1 MKRTFLL
8 FAFAALGLA
17 ATTLP
22 ARAQG
27 SIELPRARPRRV
39 PPAVLLVHV
48 VDEKGAP
55 LQGAYVTVGGMDHG
69 ASTDRAGQAKL
80 SVTPGGRLV
89 VVSRQGYAY
98 HRRAEDFVG
107 GDTVRQEVAMNPAP
121 IELEGITVTTWGRD
135 MSLVRNGFYDRQR
148 RGMGAF
154 MTRQR
159 LDEIRPFR
167 TADAFRY
174 MRGFMVRP
182 MGGSGDV
189 VTTTRGPVSL
199 RGGCIPAVYIDGMRM
214 FIREPRDQSDA
225 LNMVWP
231 DDIAAIEAYQGPAS
245 IPAEYN
251 VMGTACGVI
260 LIWTRR

>member
-1 MKRTFLL
+1 MRNTLPLL
-8 FAFAALGLA
+8 ALVLGLA
-17 ATTLP
+17 AGALP

-27 SIELPRARPRRV
+27 NIELPRARPRRV

-55 LQGAYVTVGGMDHG
+55 MQGAYVTVGGMDHG
-69 ASTDRAGQAKL
+69 ASTDREGQAKL

-89 VVSRQGYAY
+89 VVSRQGYAF
-98 HRRAEDFVG
+98 HRGPADFVS
-107 GDTVRQEVAMNPAP
+107 GDTVRQEVALTPAP
-121 IELEGITVTTWGRD
+121 VELEGITVTTWGRS
-135 MSLVRNGFYDRQR
+135 MNLVRNGFYDRQR
-148 RGMGAF
+148 RGLGAF

-182 MGGSGDV
+182 SGMQDI

-199 RGGCIPAVYIDGMRM
+199 HGGCVPSVYIDGMRM
-214 FIREPRDQSDA
+214 FIREARDQADA

-231 DDIAAIEAYQGPAS
+231 DDIEAIEAYQGPAS

-251 VMGTACGVI
+251 PMGTACGVI